1 MGSYLHKRRGE
12 RVEVQLPVDL
22 DNGRGI
28 SRNISQSGI
37 YFLTDRDFSE
47 GATFRFTLALEYA
60 IPGRRVELSC
70 QARVIRIEP
79 QGDQV
84 GIAAQIEDL
93 TETPFPEDV
102 EGSAFP
108 ETSSLH

>member
-1 MGSYLHKRRGE
+1 M
-12 RVEVQLPVDL
+12 PVDL
-22 DNGRGI
+22 DKGMGI

-37 YFLTDRDFSE
+37 YFLTDRDLSE
-47 GATFRFTLALEYA
+47 GAGIRFTLTLEYA

-70 QARVIRIEP
+70 YARVTRIEP

-84 GIAAQIEDL
+84 GIAAQIEDFL
-93 TETPFPEDV
+93 EIPDAENFD
-102 EGSAFP
+102 GSTFP